1 MSVMAAGPDPDVD
14 ARESNSGENLP
25 TPALRATV
33 VKYEGRP
40 DRRTLYPD
48 GADDFERMT
57 HWLTADDD
65 AFRPLDECR

>member
-1 MSVMAAGPDPDVD
+1 MAAGPDPDVD
-14 ARESNSGENLP
+14 ARESSSGGDPLAS
-25 TPALRATV
+25 ALRAIV
-33 VKYEGRP
+33 VTYEGRP
-40 DRRTLYPD
+40 DRRTLYPG